1 MEEKPLGVITD
12 SGLKLAHCCSVLLP
26 HLSHLQL
33 GRGRLVEKVSD
44 SETVKKERQ
53 HFLSWGA
60 SETLN
65 QRYFL

>member
-12 SGLKLAHCCSVLLP
+12 SGLKLAHGCSVLLP
-26 HLSHLQL
+26 YLPHLQL
-33 GRGRLVEKVSD
+33 GGGRLVEKVSD
-44 SETVKKERQ
+44 SEAVKKT
-53 HFLSWGA
+53 HFLSWGT

>member
-1 MEEKPLGVITD
+1 MEEKPLGIITD

-26 HLSHLQL
+26 HLPHLQP
-33 GRGRLVEKVSD
+33 GGGRLVEKVSD
-44 SETVKKERQ
+44 SETVKKRQ

-65 QRYFL
+65 QIYFL